1 MKDTFVKILEWV
13 GGSPFR
19 LFALCVITI
28 LSAGG
33 WFFYTEKDAFMAS
46 YRAQQALPRMNGKY
60 EEATSFIM
68 KKSTADLVAIYDVN
82 SLLNS
87 RKLVFLYIKGEGRI
101 KAYDGHEVG
110 LFSTNLSNNSDVIN
124 LMSGNIPCSEYAKP
138 QSFIGF
144 IYLEKG
150 ITYMCRISIPP
161 EPSKFIGQ
169 ITVGWK
175 EKPDDLEVVQT
186 LLIIASGMLYTPK

>member
-1 MKDTFVKILEWV
+1 MKDMFVKILEWV

-68 KKSTADLVAIYDVN
+68 KKSAADLVSIYDVN

-87 RKLVFLYIKGEGRI
+87 RKLVFLYIKGESRI

-110 LFSTNLSNNSDVIN
+110 LFSANLSNNSDVIN

-175 EKPDDLEVVQT
+175 EKPDDLKVVQT

>member
-110 LFSTNLSNNSDVIN
+110 LFSANLSNNSDVIN

-144 IYLEKG
+144 IYLEKS

>member
-13 GGSPFR
+13 GESPFR
-19 LFALCVITI
+19 LFTLCVVVI

-87 RKLVFLYIKGEGRI
+87 RKLVYLYIRGEGRV
-101 KAYDGHEVG
+101 KAHDGYEVG
-110 LFSTNLSNNSDVIN
+110 LFTGNLPNNSDVIN
-124 LMSGNIPCSEYAKP
+124 LMSGNIPCSNYTKP

-144 IYLEKG
+144 VYIEKG
-150 ITYMCRISIPP
+150 INFMCRISVPP

-169 ITVGWK
+169 ISVGWK
-175 EKPDDLEVVQT
+175 EKPDDIETATT
-186 LLIIASGMLYTPK
+186 LITIAAGMLYSGK

>member
-19 LFALCVITI
+19 LFALCVISI
-28 LSAGG
+28 ISAAG

-60 EEATSFIM
+60 EEAVAFIM

-87 RKLVFLYIKGEGRI
+87 RKLVFLYVRGEGRI
-101 KAYDGHEVG
+101 KAHDGHEVG
-110 LFSTNLSNNSDVIN
+110 LFTGNLANNSDVIN
-124 LMSGNIPCSEYAKP
+124 LMSGDIPCSNYNKP
-138 QSFIGF
+138 QSYMGF
-144 IYLEKG
+144 VYLERG
-150 ITYMCRISIPP
+150 ISYMCRISIPP

-169 ITVGWK
+169 ISIGWK
-175 EKPDDLEVVQT
+175 EKPEDIDTAKT
-186 LLIIASGMLYTPK
+186 LITIASGMLYSGK

>member
-110 LFSTNLSNNSDVIN
+110 LFSANLSNNSDVIN